1 LAIIDAI
8 RRKLEQP
15 ISADSSETVLNSF
28 LLPQES
34 AEGCND
40 GNGKRRADHKL
51 TMLLNETRDV
61 LESLEFN
68 QILSRCLNLSFY
80 AMAHQLHSC
89 FSQTQQQQQQQ
100 VAYGDATKDLT
111 TPTLSGLSPEPAM
124 PMAKLM
130 PLVNKQV
137 SQLLASD
144 PNPFLDTV
152 LHDDQLRQYAFD
164 LFTAFGADE

>member
-1 LAIIDAI
+1 VRSITAYSSFFAREVQCFYQAINTSTVF
-8 RRKLEQP
+8 R
-15 ISADSSETVLNSF
+15 DSSETVLNSF

-61 LESLEFN
+61 LERSPPQNPPTHPPTHEARPYPGLLICKLTPPCSLEFN

-100 VAYGDATKDLT
+100 VNPACPTPPPFHSMVVATT
-111 TPTLSGLSPEPAM
+111 GG
-124 PMAKLM
+124 
-130 PLVNKQV
+130 VVVV
-137 SQLLASD
+137 SAQL
-144 PNPFLDTV
+144 
-152 LHDDQLRQYAFD
+152 
-164 LFTAFGADE
+164 